1 VTRAVFPSSG
11 CTGSPGSRF
20 GRHYDES
27 EYSRA
32 GARVITYDRP
42 GYGGS
47 DRDPGRRVVSCVG
60 DVASIA
66 DALGIERFAVT
77 GGSGGGPMRLLSLL
91 V

>member
-1 VTRAVFPSSG
+1 
-11 CTGSPGSRF
+11 
-20 GRHYDES
+20 
-27 EYSRA
+27 
-32 GARVITYDRP
+32 
-42 GYGGS
+42 
-47 DRDPGRRVVSCVG
+47 VSCVG